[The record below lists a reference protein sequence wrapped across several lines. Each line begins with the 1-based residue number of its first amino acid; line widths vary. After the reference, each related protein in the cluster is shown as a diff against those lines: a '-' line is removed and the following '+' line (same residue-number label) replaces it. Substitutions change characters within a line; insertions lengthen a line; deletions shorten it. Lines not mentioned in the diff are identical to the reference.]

1 MLSKTKFTEIIGN
14 NVKKI
19 RTEKGLSQE
28 EVCVRGGFYRSY
40 LNLVEKAKRMPS
52 SYSLYKIAKALNVP
66 VDDLYPT
73 TV

>member
-1 MLSKTKFTEIIGN
+1 MLSRTKFAEIVGN

-19 RTEKGLSQE
+19 RTDKGLSQE
-28 EVCVRGGFYRSY
+28 EVCARGGFYRSY

-52 SYSLYKIAKALNVP
+52 SYSLYRLAKALDVE
-66 VDDLYPT
+66 VDRLYPS

>member
-1 MLSKTKFTEIIGN
+1 MLSKARFTEIVGN

-19 RTEKGLSQE
+19 RNEKGLSQE
-28 EVCVRGGFYRSY
+28 EVCARGGFYRSY

-66 VDDLYPT
+66 VDDLYPS

>member
-28 EVCVRGGFYRSY
+28 EVCAKAGFYRSY
-40 LNLVEKAKRMPS
+40 LNLVERAKRMPS
-52 SYSLYKIAKALNVP
+52 SYSLYKIAKALNVE
-66 VDDLYPT
+66 VDRLYPS